1 MTTATPA
8 DPRADPPADDATSVQ
23 AGVLAAA
30 LAKGLIDQTLALAV
44 AGEAARTGR
53 APTTLLLDRGIL
65 TEHIVA
71 ALEREVVRARGP
83 RTIGGYRIVEEIGRG
98 GMGVVYRAVQL
109 SVGREVALKVMRAS
123 SAAGASSLDGD
134 DYAERFVHE
143 ARTAASVNHPQVVT
157 LFDAGRD
164 GDDLYLVMELVV
176 GGDAAHLRQNHG
188 GKLPLQL
195 AVSIVR
201 DAAKG
206 LAAIHRVGLVHRDI
220 KPSNIFIS
228 EDGGAKLADLGLSR
242 RADDDA
248 HLTITGAILGTPA
261 YMSPEQAEG
270 LPIDIRSD
278 IYALGATLYALVTG
292 QDPYGGATAM
302 AVAAKAIAGPFPD
315 ARLAVPGVEQGV
327 VGIINRCTAHDR
339 DQRFGSPGDL
349 VAACDEVLRELPA
362 TAATAPVGPVP
373 ASAAPMSALVA
384 PVPASSAKPVRP
396 RGSWTAP
403 VIVGIIAAGAVG
415 GVTWWVVDGMDR
427 DQDRDALL
435 AVISALPDH
444 ASPAEESAVGTA
456 VATYDQGADAQRR
469 ATIEAA
475 WSQRAQAIGDA
486 RAAAAKDLLTL
497 IAGIPLA
504 APVDD
509 QQAVDRRIAEFSR
522 YADPASL
529 DPVTAAWAARQTA
542 IRSAKSAAFIAA
554 LNALTDDDP
563 AATDARLA
571 AFQARIPVLGSEGVA
586 TDPLQAAL
594 DHRRADLTAA
604 RQAAADRIASAD
616 KAKAAAETAAA
627 AATDRAR
634 QAAARRQ
641 TIDDG
646 LATLDASITDAQSAL
661 RDASAR
667 ANRYATADDPQIRD
681 GLHDYY
687 GARRATWDGYVARL
701 TGNADLATVTAAA
714 ATIRDRRDAD
724 PAAAEAALAP
734 ALLLAKHL
742 PDQRAAQRREADDS
756 LVAWCWNRALT
767 GDPTGLNTVPADVP
781 AAAELLAPRIA
792 ELKKRL
798 AVLDLPVPV
807 PDHAATAIAVL
818 AQQVPGDADAAR
830 WQAKIDEVAQVRQVL
845 APLDQPCLPTAAQ
858 RQAAPRL
865 AALVGGDD
873 AQARRCQDR
882 LARIDAVTAHLAR
895 LETWPPPSA
904 DDIAALRSDETAWET
919 LTGDIGSATVAAHRA
934 LLVAPLVAADLAAV
948 VSVTAGPGPE
958 GPASSAAPAGAV
970 TLRILGRGDAWRVA
984 GYDGSGTL
992 LCWYRLTM
1000 HAVGDGWHLVPV
1012 MNTPVGGALAAQ
1024 VAPMAILLPGRTG
1037 AGALLWRA
1045 QGADVPAVV
1054 SSLAVDHLPP
1064 FQRGARTV
1072 ASLVA
1077 AAPTPAGRPA
1087 DGRPGWAADF
1097 GNDAYGPW
1105 ADLTVA
1111 AANAPVS
1118 QRLRLLPSGTFTMG
1132 SPPDEAGRD
1141 HDETQHA
1148 VTFTK
1153 SLWLADSECTQ
1164 AMWMAVMGSNPS
1176 QFRGDPQRP
1185 VEQVSWQDSVDFCAA
1200 LSRRGDLTA
1209 RLPTESEWEYAAR
1222 AGGAGSA
1229 DAAGLAAT
1237 AWYSGN
1243 ADGSTHAVRG
1253 KHANP
1258 WGFYDLLGNVGEWCD
1273 DWYGTYPGPAMDPVG
1288 SAPPPAADPRHALP
1302 PRKCL
1307 RGGSWLDGPQ
1317 GCRAAARAADTPDF
1331 SLRSIGFRF
1340 AITVP

>member
-1 MTTATPA
+1 MTTAPPA
-8 DPRADPPADDATSVQ
+8 DPLADPPADDATSVQ

-30 LAKGLIDQTLALAV
+30 LAKGLIDQDLARTV
-44 AGEAARTGR
+44 ADEAARSGR

-65 TEHIVA
+65 TPHIVA
-71 ALEREVVRARGP
+71 ALEREVARARGP
-83 RTIGGYRIVEEIGRG
+83 RTLGGYRIVAEIGRG

-123 SAAGASSLDGD
+123 HVPGASSLDGD
-134 DYAERFVHE
+134 DYAERFLHE

-164 GDDLYLVMELVV
+164 GDELYLVMELVV
-176 GGDAAHLRQNHG
+176 GGDAAHLRLTQG
-188 GKLPLQL
+188 GKLPAPL

-292 QDPYGGATAM
+292 QDPYGGATAI

-315 ARLAVPGVEQGV
+315 ARAVVADLPRAVVELIG
-327 VGIINRCTAHDR
+327 RCTAHDR
-339 DQRFGSPGDL
+339 EQRFHSPADL
-349 VAACDEVLRELPA
+349 VVACEEVLGQL
-362 TAATAPVGPVP
+362 P
-373 ASAAPMSALVA
+373 ASAPAPSAVA
-384 PVPASSAKPVRP
+384 QVSSTRRP
-396 RGSWTAP
+396 GTWTLP
-403 VIVGIIAAGAVG
+403 IIVSVFAAGLVG
-415 GVTWWVVDGMDR
+415 GATWWVVDDMAR
-427 DQDRDALL
+427 DQDRDLLL
-435 AVISALPDH
+435 AEISTLHDHFSPAVEAGVAAEVAAYDRSADDQRRETVDKAWAACLQAIDH
-444 ASPAEESAVGTA
+444 ALAAETEGLLAQIK
-456 VATYDQGADAQRR
+456 ATPLDADAAVQDRVAARIRR
-469 ATIEAA
+469 F
-475 WSQRAQAIGDA
+475 AQVGDSGN
-486 RAAAAKDLLTL
+486 LST
-497 IAGIPLA
+497 
-504 APVDD
+504 
-509 QQAVDRRIAEFSR
+509 
-522 YADPASL
+522 
-529 DPVTAAWAARQTA
+529 VTAAWTARQA
-542 IRSAKSAAFIAA
+542 DLRAAKGAAFIAA
-554 LNALTDDDP
+554 LNALSDDDP

-571 AFQARIPVLGSEGVA
+571 AFQARIPDLGSAGVA
-586 TDPLQAAL
+586 TAPLQAAI
-594 DHRRADLTAA
+594 DRRRADLAAA

-616 KAKAAAETAAA
+616 KAKAAADSAAA

-634 QAAARRQ
+634 QAAAARRQ
-641 TIDDG
+641 AIDDG
-646 LATLDASITDAQSAL
+646 LATLDTSITDAQSAL

-667 ANRYATADDPQIRD
+667 ANRYAAADDPQIRD
-681 GLHDYY
+681 DLHDYY

-701 TGNADLATVTAAA
+701 TGDADLATVTAAA

-734 ALLLAKHL
+734 ALPLAKHL

-767 GDPTGLNTVPADVP
+767 GDPTGLNTVHADVP

-792 ELKKRL
+792 DLKKRL
-798 AVLDLPVPV
+798 AVLDGPVPV

-818 AQQVPGDADAAR
+818 AQQIPGDADAAR
-830 WQAKIDEVAQVRQVL
+830 WQAKIDEVAHLRQVL
-845 APLDQPCLPTAAQ
+845 TPLDQPCLPTADQ

-873 AQARRCQDR
+873 AQARRCLDR
-882 LARIDAVTAHLAR
+882 LARIDAVGTHLAR
-895 LETWPPPSA
+895 LEAWPPPSA
-904 DDIAALRSDETAWET
+904 DDIAALRGDETAWET
-919 LTGDIGSATVAAHRA
+919 LSGDVGSATVAAHRA
-934 LLVAPLVAADLAAV
+934 LLVDPLVAADQVAELS
-948 VSVTAGPGPE
+948 VSAGPGPG

-970 TLRILGRGDAWRVA
+970 TLRILGRGDVWRVA
-984 GYDGSGTL
+984 GYDGSGNL
-992 LCWYRLTM
+992 LCWYRVML

-1012 MNTPVGGALAAQ
+1012 ANVPVSGALAAQ
-1024 VAPMAILLPGRTG
+1024 GAPMAILLPGRTG
-1037 AGALLWRA
+1037 AGALLWCA
-1045 QGADVPAVV
+1045 QSADVPAVV
-1054 SSLAVDHLPP
+1054 SSLAVDRLPP

-1118 QRLRLLPSGTFTMG
+1118 QRLRLLPPGTFTMG

-1141 HDETQHA
+1141 HDEIQHA

-1164 AMWMAVMGSNPS
+1164 AMWQAVMRSNPS

-1185 VEQVSWQDSVDFCAA
+1185 VEQVSWQDCVDFCVA

-1222 AGGAGSA
+1222 AGGADTPSPP
-1229 DAAGLAAT
+1229 LAAT
-1237 AWYSGN
+1237 AWYNGN
-1243 ADGSTHAVRG
+1243 ADGGTHAVRG

-1258 WGFYDLLGNVGEWCD
+1258 WGFSDLLGNVGEWCD

-1302 PRKCL
+1302 PRKCV
-1307 RGGSWLDGPQ
+1307 RGGSWLDGPP
-1317 GCRAAARAADTPDF
+1317 GCRAGARAADTPDF